1 MPKNHV
7 LKFIEK
13 IEIIQGGEVYAWLCK
28 A

>member
-1 MPKNHV
+1 MPKNHI

-13 IEIIQGGEVYAWLCK
+13 IESIQGGEVYAWLCK